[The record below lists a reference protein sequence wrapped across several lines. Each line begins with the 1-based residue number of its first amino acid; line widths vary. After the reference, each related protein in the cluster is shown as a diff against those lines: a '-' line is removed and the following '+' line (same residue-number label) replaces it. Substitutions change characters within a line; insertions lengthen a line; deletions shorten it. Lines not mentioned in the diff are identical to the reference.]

1 MNRVIPF
8 PHVNGAAAA
17 SSTTAGLS
25 RAELRDVTW
34 MNFYAA
40 ERRLG
45 TPPDIAHRRADEHA
59 KRFDEL
65 VANIGQI
72 ISEVG

>member
-1 MNRVIPF
+1 MSNVLPF
-8 PHVNGAAAA
+8 PRVNGAAAS
-17 SSTTAGLS
+17 SSTTTGFS
-25 RAELRDVTW
+25 RAELRDITW

-45 TPPDIAHRRADEHA
+45 TPPDIAHQRADQHA

-65 VANIGQI
+65 LSNIGQI
-72 ISEVG
+72 MSEVG